1 MCITG
6 QVAPAP
12 GCQNPIPPL
21 VESPNEKRVRYSD
34 TRIANTHV
42 KTNNHTHTH
51 TNTHAH
57 THTHTHTKTHT
68 HTHHLI
74 QQGRTSS
81 QMLLNGRELPHRP
94 PAPAQLSQR
103 QVR

>member
-57 THTHTHTKTHT
+57 THTHTKKKHT
-68 HTHHLI
+68 HTTESSV
-74 QQGRTSS
+74 QG
-81 QMLLNGRELPHRP
+81 P
-94 PAPAQLSQR
+94 PTHQ
-103 QVR
+103 